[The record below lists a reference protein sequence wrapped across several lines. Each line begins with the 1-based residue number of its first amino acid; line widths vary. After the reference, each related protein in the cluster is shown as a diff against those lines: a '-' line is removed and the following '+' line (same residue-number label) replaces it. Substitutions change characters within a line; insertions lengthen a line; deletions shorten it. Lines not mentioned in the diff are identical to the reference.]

1 MNTRARIATCAA
13 VAAMLLAPTVTP
25 AVASAPRVVTLAS
38 GTTLDAKM
46 NQTIDSGSAQ
56 IGQRFTMTV
65 VPPFPQ
71 SNSQFQSAT
80 LTGHVTN
87 VVAAGQGTNPQLAFA
102 IDKIALADG
111 ATGHP
116 ILMVQAQETQRHDN
130 TTNVAASAL
139 AGMLVGNWIGK
150 TVFQSNAGGAVG
162 AVAGVL
168 YASNKKQNVSLAQ
181 GSQVVFEA
189 QQTVALR

>member
-13 VAAMLLAPTVTP
+13 AAAMLLAPTVTP
-25 AVASAPRVVTLAS
+25 AVASAPRVVTLAG
-38 GTTLDAKM
+38 GTMLDAKM

-65 VPPFPQ
+65 VAPFPQ
-71 SNSQFQSAT
+71 SNPQFASAT

-87 VVAAGQGTNPQLAFA
+87 VVAAGQGTNPELAFA
-102 IDKIALADG
+102 IDKIALANG

-139 AGMLVGNWIGK
+139 AGMFIGNWLGK
-150 TVFQSNAGGAVG
+150 AVFQSNAGGAVG
-162 AVAGVL
+162 AVAGAL
-168 YASNKKQNVSLAQ
+168 YASNKKQNVSLVQ
-181 GSQVVFEA
+181 GSQVVFES
-189 QQTVALR
+189 QETVALR

>member
-1 MNTRARIATCAA
+1 MCAA
-13 VAAMLLAPTVTP
+13 AAAMLLAPTVAP
-25 AVASAPRVVTLAS
+25 AVASAPRVVSLAS
-38 GTTLDAKM
+38 GTMLDATM
-46 NQTIDSGSAQ
+46 DQTIDSGSAQ

-71 SNSQFQSAT
+71 SNSQFESAT

>member
-1 MNTRARIATCAA
+1 MNTRARIAMGAA

-38 GTTLDAKM
+38 GTMLDAKM

-65 VPPFPQ
+65 VPPYPQ
-71 SNSQFQSAT
+71 SNPQFTSAT

-87 VVAAGQGTNPQLAFA
+87 VVPAGQGTNPELAFA
-102 IDKIALADG
+102 IDKIALTNG
-111 ATGHP
+111 ASGHP
-116 ILMVQAQETQRHDN
+116 SLMVQSQETQRHDN

-139 AGMLVGNWIGK
+139 AGMLVGNWVGK
-150 TVFQSNAGGAVG
+150 AVFQTNAGGAVG
-162 AVAGVL
+162 AVAGAL
-168 YASNKKQNVSLAQ
+168 FASNKKQNVSLVQ
-181 GSQVVFEA
+181 GSQVVFES

>member
-1 MNTRARIATCAA
+1 MNTRARIATYAA
-13 VAAMLLAPTVTP
+13 VAAVLLAPTMTP

-87 VVAAGQGTNPQLAFA
+87 VVAAGQGSNQQLAFA

>member
-1 MNTRARIATCAA
+1 MSAA
-13 VAAMLLAPTVTP
+13 VAALLLAPTMTP
-25 AVASAPRVVTLAS
+25 AVASAPRVVSLAS
-38 GTTLDAKM
+38 GSMVDAKM

-65 VPPFPQ
+65 VAPYPQ
-71 SNSQFQSAT
+71 SNGQFANAT

-87 VVAAGQGTNPQLAFA
+87 VVPAGQGTNPELAFA
-102 IDKIALADG
+102 IDKIALANG

-116 ILMVQAQETQRHDN
+116 ILMVQTQETQRHDN

-139 AGMLVGNWIGK
+139 AGMLVGNWVGK
-150 TVFQSNAGGAVG
+150 AVFQSNAGGAVG
-162 AVAGVL
+162 LVAGAL
-168 YASNKKQNVSLAQ
+168 YASNKKTNVSLTQ

>member
-1 MNTRARIATCAA
+1 MNTRARIAMSAA
-13 VAAMLLAPTVTP
+13 VAAMLLAPTITP

-38 GTTLDAKM
+38 GTMVDAKM

-56 IGQRFTMTV
+56 VGQRFTMTV

-71 SNSQFQSAT
+71 SNPQFSNAT

-87 VVAAGQGTNPQLAFA
+87 VVKAGQGTNPELAFA
-102 IDKIALADG
+102 IDKIALSNG

-116 ILMVQAQETQRHDN
+116 ILMVQSQETQRHDN

-150 TVFQSNAGGAVG
+150 AVFQSNAGGAVG
-162 AVAGVL
+162 AVAGAL
-168 YASNKKQNVSLAQ
+168 FASNKKQNVSLVQ
-181 GSQVVFEA
+181 GSQVVFES

>member
-13 VAAMLLAPTVTP
+13 VAAILLAPTMTP

-38 GTTLDAKM
+38 GTTVDATM

-71 SNSQFQSAT
+71 SKSQFQSAT
-80 LTGHVTN
+80 LSGHVTN

>member
-1 MNTRARIATCAA
+1 MSAA
-13 VAAMLLAPTVTP
+13 VAAMLIAPTLTP

-38 GTTLDAKM
+38 GTMLDAKM

-56 IGQRFTMTV
+56 VGQRFTMTV

-71 SNSQFQSAT
+71 SNPQFSSAT

-102 IDKIALADG
+102 IDKIALTNG

-116 ILMVQAQETQRHDN
+116 ILMVQSQETQRHDN
-130 TTNVAASAL
+130 TANVVMSAA
-139 AGMLVGNWIGK
+139 AGMLLGNWVGK
-150 TVFQSNAGGAVG
+150 AVFQSNAGGAVG
-162 AVAGVL
+162 AVAGAL
-168 YASNKKQNVSLAQ
+168 FASNKKQNVSLVQ

>member
-13 VAAMLLAPTVTP
+13 VTAMLLAPTVTP

-150 TVFQSNAGGAVG
+150 TVFQSNAGGAIG

>member
-13 VAAMLLAPTVTP
+13 VAAVLFAPTMMP
-25 AVASAPRVVTLAS
+25 AVASAPRVVSLATGS
-38 GTTLDAKM
+38 MVDAKM

-65 VPPFPQ
+65 VAPYPQ
-71 SNSQFQSAT
+71 SNGQFANAT

-87 VVAAGQGTNPQLAFA
+87 VVPAGQGTNPELAFA

-116 ILMVQAQETQRHDN
+116 ILMVQSQETQRHDN

-139 AGMLVGNWIGK
+139 AGMLVGNWVGK
-150 TVFQSNAGGAVG
+150 AVFQSNAGGAVG
-162 AVAGVL
+162 AIAGVL
-168 YASNKKQNVSLAQ
+168 YASNKKQNVSLTQ

>member
-13 VAAMLLAPTVTP
+13 VAAILLAPAMTP

-38 GTTLDAKM
+38 GTMVDAKM

-56 IGQRFTMTV
+56 VGQRFTMTV
-65 VPPFPQ
+65 VGPYPQ
-71 SNSQFQSAT
+71 SNPQFANAT
-80 LTGHVTN
+80 LSGHVTN
-87 VVAAGQGTNPQLAFA
+87 VVAAGQGTNPELAFA
-102 IDKIALADG
+102 IDRIALTDG

-116 ILMVQAQETQRHDN
+116 VLVVQSQETQRHNN

-139 AGMLVGNWIGK
+139 AGMLVGNWVGK
-150 TVFQSNAGGAVG
+150 AVFQSNAGGAVG
-162 AVAGVL
+162 AIAGAL
-168 YASNKKQNVSLAQ
+168 YASNKKTNVSLAQ